1 MPQKIEER
9 RGDVESF
16 RKFNIGVDIP
26 RFSATMSVR
35 FLKTVG
41 YRSGQTGQTVN
52 LLAMP
57 SKVRIL
63 PPPPFY
69 AVAIKKG
76 PAHSTE
82 WAFSQSKKIMSTN
95 PQFDFWYAVNNT
107 EVISVP
113 EQRLETF
120 GATLVNYHLVT
131 ELMDS
136 VNKVRVRE
144 GKLKALRPE
153 IITPQ
158 SMSEM
163 DLDGFGAEAREYAS
177 WLHQNASELQI
188 LKYGF
193 NVQKKEI
200 TDYILTDPVEQVVQ
214 RVRDQVAERADPLDA
229 VLVGVDRPWEVC
241 LLKLMVELVQRS
253 VAGNMQDIQQQSRD
267 RKAELHTRIERAFLD
282 ASRDASKLNS
292 LADLLKEYGLFE
304 RYEDRF
310 FAAVRASK

>member
-1 MPQKIEER
+1 
-9 RGDVESF
+9 
-16 RKFNIGVDIP
+16 
-26 RFSATMSVR
+26 MS
-35 FLKTVG
+35 K
-41 YRSGQTGQTVN
+41 
-52 LLAMP
+52 
-57 SKVRIL
+57 
-63 PPPPFY
+63 
-69 AVAIKKG
+69 
-76 PAHSTE
+76 
-82 WAFSQSKKIMSTN
+82 N

-107 EVISVP
+107 EVLSVP

-120 GATLVNYHLVT
+120 GATMVNYHLVT

-158 SMSEM
+158 SMEEM
-163 DLDGFGAEAREYAS
+163 DLDGFGEEARDYAR
-177 WLHQNASELQI
+177 WLQQNAGDLQI

-200 TDYILTDPVEQVVQ
+200 KDYILTDPIDQVVQ
-214 RVRDQVAERADPLDA
+214 RVQEDIAARSDPLGA

-241 LLKLMVELVQRS
+241 LLKLMVELVQNS
-253 VAGNMQDIQQQSRD
+253 VAGNVQDIRQQNRD
-267 RKAELHTRIERAFLD
+267 RKMQLREQIERSFLE
-282 ASRDASKLNS
+282 ASRDASRLPE
-292 LADLLKEYGLFE
+292 LADLLRKNGLFK